1 MTQIT
6 DAMLVDTIEILE
18 AAARNETLNQRIRNN
33 AARMAPV
40 YRQVAAARIRA
51 KTRLDQ
57 EALDKDAERNP
68 AVPWVP
74 PPHPEKPLKRVKP
87 LGEGTFTIDTKSLSV
102 EDLMAKLEL

>member
-6 DAMLVDTIEILE
+6 DQMLIDTIEILE
-18 AAARNETLNQRIRNN
+18 ASARNETLNQRIRNN

-51 KTRLDQ
+51 RTRLDQ
-57 EALDKDAERNP
+57 EALARDAERNP

-87 LGEGTFTIDTKSLSV
+87 LGEGVFAIDPKQLSV
-102 EDLMAKLEL
+102 DDLMAKLDL